1 MRNLKIWFFF
11 IFLFFSNFL
20 LAFEGVAT
28 HRQGGGIGYKKQYSK
43 IGIYHAFENHALQ
56 PFIDLRYLVLNKGKQ
71 GANLGAGLAYQF
83 AQENRLS
90 AYTYFDLAESRT
102 NHIFNQVTGGLSYTH
117 PLIFSDKDWGEL
129 TCYFNGYF
137 PLKSIEKKIKSSS
150 FAGFK
155 GNHLLINQTD
165 RYALTGTNLEI
176 GYLSCSW
183 SNWNAYIAG
192 SAYYFKRSE
201 LHGFGGF
208 GKVRVI
214 YNDLISI
221 EGLISGDRLFRTNI
235 SGTLGIRIPL
245 GKREMKSVK
254 NRHYCVHKSRPIERL
269 EPIVLDKNRRKE
281 VVKDAS
287 GVPLNFIFVNNLNGS
302 NGTFEDHFCD
312 SSRCAE

>member
-1 MRNLKIWFFF
+1 MIEEYLVSIEVEYAESKDLVLF

-137 PLKSIEKKIKSSS
+137 PLKSIEKKS
-150 FAGFK
+150 
-155 GNHLLINQTD
+155 NHPHLLDLKGITFL
-165 RYALTGTNLEI
+165 LT
-176 GYLSCSW
+176 
-183 SNWNAYIAG
+183 
-192 SAYYFKRSE
+192 KQ
-201 LHGFGGF
+201 
-208 GKVRVI
+208 
-214 YNDLISI
+214 
-221 EGLISGDRLFRTNI
+221 
-235 SGTLGIRIPL
+235 
-245 GKREMKSVK
+245 
-254 NRHYCVHKSRPIERL
+254 
-269 EPIVLDKNRRKE
+269 IVM
-281 VVKDAS
+281 
-287 GVPLNFIFVNNLNGS
+287 
-302 NGTFEDHFCD
+302 H
-312 SSRCAE
+312 